1 MKTVHDGSTTNDTM
15 MSSAGI
21 PDAEAGQLPR
31 GILPTWAVFG
41 VSLGILAP
49 ASTLALAIGV
59 VVTIAGN
66 LSWITWAVTS
76 VLVLGFAGGIGWLA
90 KRFTTTGGTYGL
102 AARAAGKPAGF
113 FVMVTHLASSLVA
126 GPACV
131 IGSAIYLDAFLQK
144 VGLPASTWTLGICA
158 GAVAVAVTAL
168 NLREV
173 KLSAKLLLVI
183 EFFTVAVIVVLLIVV
198 LANSDTGP
206 IDSRQFDFHGFSAT
220 AILATAGF
228 SVFSLAGFD
237 HAATLGREARHPK
250 RAISF
255 AVVGSVLA
263 CGVLYIVATYI
274 IVLGF
279 RGLPIE
285 NMNAPL
291 DTLAEHNGVGW
302 LGYLIDIGVAIS
314 FFGST
319 LGVMA
324 GTSRTVYTLAR
335 DGLLPARLGKVSAR
349 HGTPV
354 GAVTTL
360 GVIYLV
366 AGLLGVVVTAAE
378 TSYGLL
384 GTYAGYMLIAAY
396 GLTALAA
403 GYCAIRSRSLRLGIG
418 LATVLAAIGSVLVY
432 WYSFNPFPSGARGVV
447 AWIFFATVLGY
458 IALYCYLRLRKPL
471 VFARIGE
478 SDRKTTLEVD
488 ADEQAGAAR

>member
-1 MKTVHDGSTTNDTM
+1 M
-15 MSSAGI
+15 
-21 PDAEAGQLPR
+21 
-31 GILPTWAVFG
+31 
-41 VSLGILAP
+41 
-49 ASTLALAIGV
+49 
-59 VVTIAGN
+59 
-66 LSWITWAVTS
+66 
-76 VLVLGFAGGIGWLA
+76 
-90 KRFTTTGGTYGL
+90 
-102 AARAAGKPAGF
+102 
-113 FVMVTHLASSLVA
+113 
-126 GPACV
+126 
-131 IGSAIYLDAFLQK
+131 IGSATYLDAFLQK
-144 VGLPASTWTLGICA
+144 VGLPASTWTLGLCA
-158 GAVAVAVTAL
+158 GAVAVAATAL

-183 EFFTVAVIVVLLIVV
+183 DFFTVAVIVVLLIVV

-285 NMNAPL
+285 NVNAPL
-291 DTLAEHNGVGW
+291 DTLAERNGVGW

-319 LGVMA
+319 LGV
-324 GTSRTVYTLAR
+324 
-335 DGLLPARLGKVSAR
+335 
-349 HGTPV
+349 
-354 GAVTTL
+354 
-360 GVIYLV
+360 IYLV
-366 AGLLGVVVTAAE
+366 AGLLGVMVTATE

-384 GTYAGYMLIAAY
+384 ETYAGYMLIAAY

-418 LATVLAAIGSVLVY
+418 LRDRARLHRPVLLPAA
-432 WYSFNPFPSGARGVV
+432 PQA
-447 AWIFFATVLGY
+447 A
-458 IALYCYLRLRKPL
+458 RLR
-471 VFARIGE
+471 ANR
-478 SDRKTTLEVD
+478 
-488 ADEQAGAAR
+488 

>member
-1 MKTVHDGSTTNDTM
+1 M
-15 MSSAGI
+15 MSSAGST
-21 PDAEAGQLPR
+21 DAEDGQLPR

-279 RGLPIE
+279 RGLPID

-488 ADEQAGAAR
+488 ADEHAGAVR